1 MKEEM
6 QFKFDNWDRRE
17 FLRGMALAG
26 GGTWISRPEHQTDE
40 SGLVA
45 DRAQGMTP
53 EKTWEGSL
61 ALVQAES
68 RLEAVLALQ
77 MLEPGRRET
86 GGFVIPT
93 YGFAYPAAN
102 AVELRGMAPLFCHP
116 RSRYYRQPS
125 LASRIDLA
133 VGYLEREQYADG
145 TIDGPTTNF
154 HSPPDTAFVVLD
166 LLLTYRLL
174 EADGSAST
182 KGSRERLGQFLRRA
196 ADAMANGGIHTPNH
210 RWVVAA
216 ALAGCDRLFPKP
228 AYRERVERWLAE
240 GIDCNEDGEYTERSN
255 AVYNAITN
263 RALIMLAELL
273 DRPEILDPVRRNL
286 TMMYYC
292 VHPDGE
298 IVTDYSRRQDWQTR
312 SRMGEYLLHYRIL
325 SLRDQDGRMAAMA
338 DRIFAEAVRYPNE
351 ISLAVQL
358 AEIMLRPELDP
369 TRPRSPAAEIPRAP
383 LPDSYLHPL
392 RHTGVVRLRRQ
403 ELSATIVAGQ
413 SRFLSLRQGG
423 AVLEAVR
430 VASAFFGKGQFVG
443 PTLDTVGKDGTF
455 RMEQKLDAAYYQP
468 IDVPPAQHPLFWE
481 THDRNLRERS
491 HEAQLTTRVEL
502 REVSGA
508 DGRGLELSI
517 DIQGTER
524 IPIVVECWFRPGGK
538 LHPGKDGAVLTEANG
553 TTFLVSGTAE
563 YQVGGSTLRVG
574 PGRADHRWAQLRGA
588 EPPLTGAIP
597 LTLAGWTP
605 FTHRLR
611 IVGAS

>member
-1 MKEEM
+1 M

-17 FLRGMALAG
+17 FLRGMAVAG
-26 GGTWISRPEHQTDE
+26 WGTWISRPE
-40 SGLVA
+40 
-45 DRAQGMTP
+45 DRAGGLDLAAEPTQGPTS
-53 EKTWEGSL
+53 EKVWEGAL
-61 ALVQAES
+61 ALTQAES
-68 RLEAVLALQ
+68 RLESVLALQ
-77 MLEPGRRET
+77 MMEPGQRQT

-102 AVELRGMAPLFCHP
+102 AVELRGMAALFSHP

-125 LASRIDLA
+125 LASRIELA
-133 VGYLEREQYADG
+133 VGYLLREQYADG

-154 HSPPDTAFVVLD
+154 HSPPDTAFVVVD
-166 LLLTYRLL
+166 LLLAYRLL
-174 EADGSAST
+174 EADGSAAT
-182 KGSRERLGQFLRRA
+182 RGSREQLGQFLRRA
-196 ADAMANGGIHTPNH
+196 ADAMADGGIHTPNH

-216 ALAGCDRLFPKP
+216 ALAGCDRLFPKA
-228 AYRERVERWLAE
+228 AYRKRVERWLAE

-263 RALIMLAELL
+263 RALIMLAEHL

-298 IVTDYSRRQDWQTR
+298 IVTDYSRRQDLQTR
-312 SRMGEYLLHYRIL
+312 ARMGEYLLHYRIL
-325 SLRDQDGRMAAMA
+325 SQRDKDGRMAAMA
-338 DRIFAEAVRYPNE
+338 DRILADAVQHPRE

-358 AEIMLRPELDP
+358 AELMLRPELDP
-369 TRPRSPAAEIPRAP
+369 TKPGYEEVPRAP

-392 RHTGVVRLRRQ
+392 PQTGVVRLRRQ

-430 VASAFFGKGQFVG
+430 VASAFFGKGQFIGAALAPV
-443 PTLDTVGKDGTF
+443 TGKEGAF
-455 RMEQKLDAAYYQP
+455 RLEQKLDAAYYQP
-468 IDVPPAQHPLFWE
+468 IDVPPAERPLFWE
-481 THDRNLRERS
+481 THDRERRARS
-491 HEAQLTTRVEL
+491 HEARLVTRIEL
-502 REVSGA
+502 EEVTGA

-538 LHPGKDGAVLTEANG
+538 LQAGKDGAVLTAANG

-563 YQVGGSTLRVG
+563 YQVGEATLRVG
-574 PGRADHRWAQLRGA
+574 PGRAEHRWAQLRGA

-605 FTHRLR
+605 FVHRLR
-611 IVGAS
+611 IVAAS